1 MPMPKRLKQNKYRP
15 KLTRGQRKLRRLK
28 AGLLGV
34 SGKGA
39 RRMLAGLRRTDSG
52 ILTRKAKQT
61 SSPIPEKKTKT
72 RAERAAEAER
82 YHSMKRKKAKGK
94 LLGKGAKG
102 QGANRRK
109 NASDD
114 VFHLPRIV
122 YLYQINNINN
132 FLILGI

>member
-15 KLTRGQRKLRRLK
+15 KLTRGQRKLCRLK

-82 YHSMKRKKAKGK
+82 YHSMKRRKKSKGK
-94 LLGKGAKG
+94 ASGKRG
-102 QGANRRK
+102 QRPRREPK
-109 NASDD
+109 KK
-114 VFHLPRIV
+114 RKR
-122 YLYQINNINN
+122 
-132 FLILGI
+132 